1 MTKDFPLTEW
11 DHPESKKLDSLSP
24 LEIVHLMNRQDR
36 LVVDAIERVA
46 DSVAE
51 AISIVTDRLRR
62 SGRLIYVGAG
72 TSGRL
77 GVLDASEC
85 PPTFSTPPEMV
96 IGVIAGGNTA
106 LTRAIEGAED
116 DMDAAVVDLEP
127 LNIQSNDVLVGIAT
141 SGSTPY
147 VVSAIRFAAS
157 RGAETIGIACTEG
170 SMLAECAQHM
180 ICLLVGPEI
189 LSGSTRLKAGTA
201 TKMVLNMI
209 STGAMV
215 GLGKTYGNR
224 MVDLK
229 PTNAKLKRRSVRL
242 VSDICGVDA
251 DIASELLAQCDG
263 EVKTAIVV
271 HLGKC
276 NADAARDALAKS
288 NGQLRRALEQF
299 PAMVHEDTV

>member
-1 MTKDFPLTEW
+1 MTKDLPLTER
-11 DHPESKKLDSLSP
+11 DHPDSKHLDSLSP
-24 LEIVHLMNRQDR
+24 LELVQLMNRQDR
-36 LVVDAIERVA
+36 IVVDAIGNVA
-46 DSVAE
+46 AAVAQ
-51 AISIVTDRLRR
+51 AIELVAQRLRN

-96 IGVIAGGNTA
+96 VGVIAGGSIA

-116 DMDAAVVDLEP
+116 DAEAAIADLKSLDITP
-127 LNIQSNDVLVGIAT
+127 NDVIVGIAT

-147 VVSAIRFAAS
+147 VISAIRFADS
-157 RGAETIGIACTEG
+157 RGAKTIGIACTDG
-170 SMLAECAQHM
+170 SMLQQYAHHM
-180 ICLLVGPEI
+180 ICPLVGPEI
-189 LSGSTRLKAGTA
+189 ISGSTRLKAGTA

-229 PTNAKLKRRSVRL
+229 PTNAKLKRRSIRL
-242 VSDICGVDA
+242 VADICGVDA
-251 DIASELLAQCDG
+251 DVASDLLAQCEG

-276 NADAARDALAKS
+276 NVDAARDALAKS
-288 NGQLRRALEQF
+288 NGQLRRALEQY
-299 PAMVHEDTV
+299 PAIAQEDTV